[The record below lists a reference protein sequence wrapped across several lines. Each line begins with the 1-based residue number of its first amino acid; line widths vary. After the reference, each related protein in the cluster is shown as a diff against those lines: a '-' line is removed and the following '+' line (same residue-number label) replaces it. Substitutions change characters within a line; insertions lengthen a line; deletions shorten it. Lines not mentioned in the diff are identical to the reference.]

1 VVAAENLQDRLVA
14 MPDEVVPN
22 RPDDGLDF
30 IDEINQSRMAKISR
44 LSSRR
49 IDCGSACYSARL
61 LEFAFGEAI

>member
-1 VVAAENLQDRLVA
+1 
-14 MPDEVVPN
+14 
-22 RPDDGLDF
+22 
-30 IDEINQSRMAKISR
+30 MAKISR